1 MMDFSVMFLAAMK
14 LARFVLVRIPL
25 SPTVTLVSSSR
36 KFEIFYSVV
45 TIFDLTPE
53 SVINV
58 SLSFLFVPVFPACC
72 AGTIVLGFT

>member
-1 MMDFSVMFLAAMK
+1 MAFYVTFLVAMTI
-14 LARFVLVRIPL
+14 ANFPPVGVPL